1 VKLPL
6 DIIDTPP
13 DSEVGVIKA
22 RVTNLEK
29 VKNLAEKMLSQGP
42 DTAFGE
48 ITPLCVVVRH
58 ERLSTD
64 KIKETMQK
72 LSTEFNGYSPGYEN
86 TPIQVFCV

>member
-1 VKLPL
+1 
-6 DIIDTPP
+6 
-13 DSEVGVIKA
+13 
-22 RVTNLEK
+22 
-29 VKNLAEKMLSQGP
+29 
-42 DTAFGE
+42 
-48 ITPLCVVVRH
+48 VRH